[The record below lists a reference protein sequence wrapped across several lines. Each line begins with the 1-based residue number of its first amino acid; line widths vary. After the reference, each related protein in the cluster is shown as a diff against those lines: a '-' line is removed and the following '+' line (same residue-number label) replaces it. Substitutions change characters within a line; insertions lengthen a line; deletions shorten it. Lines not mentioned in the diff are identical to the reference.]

1 MARIPQNNNYKDDK
15 DMPFPI
21 VNSTKRAAIY
31 ARVSTQE
38 QTKGDYPSCESQ
50 IEELVSYCGSRGWQV
65 IKAIRDEG
73 FNAGSLKRPG
83 LSELRIWLD

>member
-1 MARIPQNNNYKDDK
+1 MQEVDDVLSVVV
-15 DMPFPI
+15 FF
-21 VNSTKRAAIY
+21 VF
-31 ARVSTQE
+31 STQE